1 MRKKTLPGYPVD
13 YLGVQLDVLPK
24 FTQKSH
30 KCYKRAMA
38 IGSK

>member
-13 YLGVQLDVLPK
+13 YLGILLHVLPK
-24 FTQKSH
+24 FTQKSD

-38 IGSK
+38 NGLK